1 MITGGLVQHLYKNI
15 FRMQSEQL
23 AGNPASAHCEEAAAA
38 TTAGVN
44 TTDGA
49 TTGDVNLMAGVNQC
63 TV

>member
-1 MITGGLVQHLYKNI
+1 MYKNI

-44 TTDGA
+44 TTDGT
-49 TTGDVNLMAGVNQC
+49 TTGDVQLMAGVNQC